1 MSLFSLYT
9 HEGPLRR
16 IKEDTAVT
24 LGVFDGVHRGHRAL
38 LRQLEGG
45 APTAVTLT
53 SHPSFVLGR
62 RGSEDWLDEAD
73 EHIRL
78 LLQAGVKYVAVMP
91 FTEEVARMTACQL
104 VRLMHDELR
113 MQTLLLGYDGR
124 FGCRTRPKGLNDTLE
139 GACDDFDRLPQLADE
154 LGIMLKHGTPYL
166 LEGEPVSSSRIRRA
180 LGEGNVEEAATL
192 LGRPYGIGGTV
203 AHGRGVGHTLGFPT
217 ANIDLGGSRK
227 TLPCEGVY
235 VVRLGNPE
243 ERVRHIGM
251 ANLGTAPTY
260 GVEQRLLEVHLL
272 DYSGDLYG
280 QTVLVE
286 FLHRLRDIRRF
297 DSQEALQRQL
307 TLDLEQT
314 RQWS

>member
-124 FGCRTRPKGLNDTLE
+124 FGSKQK
-139 GACDDFDRLPQLADE
+139 DDFAQLPQLADE

>member
-9 HEGPLRR
+9 HSGP
-16 IKEDTAVT
+16 IKKVKEDTAVT

-45 APTAVTLT
+45 APLAVTLT

-62 RGSEDWLDEAD
+62 RGSEDWLDEER
-73 EHIRL
+73 EHIGL
-78 LLQAGVKYVAVMP
+78 LLDAGVKYVAVMP

-104 VRLMHDELR
+104 TRLLHNELR
-113 MQTLLLGYDGR
+113 MRTLLLGYDGR
-124 FGCRTRPKGLNDTLE
+124 FGSKQD
-139 GACDDFDRLPQLADE
+139 DDFAALPQLADE
-154 LGIMLKHGTPYL
+154 LGIMLKHGLPFL

-180 LGEGNVEEAATL
+180 LAEGNVEEAATL
-192 LGRPYGIGGTV
+192 LGRPYSIGGTV
-203 AHGRGVGHTLGFPT
+203 EHGRGVGHTLGFPT
-217 ANIDLGGSRK
+217 ANVDLTASRK
-227 TLPCEGVY
+227 TLPKEGVY
-235 VVRLGNPE
+235 VVRIGSPTSRL
-243 ERVRHIGM
+243 RHIGM
-251 ANLGTAPTY
+251 ANLGAAPTY
-260 GVEQRLLEVHLL
+260 GIGQRMLEVHLL